1 MSNLIHIDKEYKD
14 WIESLI
20 SLYRQQQVKA
30 AVKVNEEVIRFYWI
44 LGKDISEKAYDN
56 RYGSHFYENVSHD
69 LRSEMDNAKGLSES
83 NIRYAKRFFELYN
96 GLCSNLQQPAEESC
110 AKTFQQPA
118 EKFRCLVSIPWTHH
132 LYIIDKAKGDCQKAF
147 FYVLKTM
154 ENNWSRN
161 VLLNMMA
168 SGLYEREGHAIS
180 NFRQTLPMP
189 DSDLAQQIT
198 KDPYNFSFLSMTEGY
213 REAELKNALI
223 GNIAKTLMELGR
235 GFAYMG
241 KEVRIK
247 IGETEKF
254 LDMLFYCVPLHRYVV
269 VEVKTGKFDSD
280 NIGQLGTYVVAVN
293 HQLNTE
299 GDNPAIGLLICQEK
313 DTVLAKYALESSSQ
327 PLGVSEYEL
336 SKISPKEF
344 KSSLP
349 SIEDIENEL
358 NNGEKAAQA
367 TDN

>member
-1 MSNLIHIDKEYKD
+1 MSNLIHIDKEYKA
-14 WIESLI
+14 WTESLVV
-20 SLYRQQQVKA
+20 LYRQQQVKA
-30 AVKVNEEVIRFYWI
+30 AVKVNEEVIRFYWA

-56 RYGSHFYENVSHD
+56 RYGSHFYENVSQD
-69 LRSEMDNAKGLSES
+69 LRSEMGNAQGLSES
-83 NIRYAKRFFELYN
+83 NIRYAKRFYDLYF
-96 GLCSNLQQPAEESC
+96 GLCANLQQVAEESRF
-110 AKTFQQPA
+110 KNFQQPA
-118 EKFRCLVSIPWTHH
+118 EIFNCLVSIPWTHH
-132 LYIIDKAKGDCQKAF
+132 LYIIDKAKGDSNKAF
-147 FYVLKTM
+147 FYVRKTM

-168 SGLYEREGHAIS
+168 SGLYEREGMAIS
-180 NFRQTLPMP
+180 NFKQTLPMP
-189 DSDLAQQIT
+189 DSDLAQQMT
-198 KDPYNFSFLSMTEGY
+198 KDPYNFSFLSMTEDY
-213 REAELKNALI
+213 KEAELKDALI

-336 SKISPKEF
+336 SKIYPENF

-349 SIEDIENEL
+349 SIEEIENGL
-358 NNGEKAAQA
+358 NDRQ
-367 TDN
+367 

>member
-1 MSNLIHIDKEYKD
+1 MSDLIHIDKEYKT
-14 WIESLI
+14 WIESLVL
-20 SLYRQQQVKA
+20 LYRQQQVKA
-30 AVKVNEEVIRFYWI
+30 AVKVNEEVIRFYWT
-44 LGKDISEKAYDN
+44 LGKDISERAYDN
-56 RYGSHFYENVSHD
+56 KYGSHFYENVSQD
-69 LRSEMDNAKGLSES
+69 LRSKMDNVKGLSES
-83 NIRYAKRFFELYN
+83 NIRYAKRFYDLYS
-96 GLCSNLQQPAEESC
+96 GIFANLQQPAENSSS
-110 AKTFQQPA
+110 KILQQPA
-118 EKFRCLVSIPWTHH
+118 ETFDCLTSIPWTHH
-132 LYIIDKAKGDCQKAF
+132 LYIIDKAKGDFLKAF
-147 FYVLKTM
+147 FYVQKTK

-180 NFRQTLPMP
+180 NFKQTLPTP
-189 DSDLAQQIT
+189 DSDLAQQMT
-198 KDPYNFSFLSMTEGY
+198 KDPYNFSFLTMTDDYKET
-213 REAELKNALI
+213 ELKDALI
-223 GNIAKTLMELGR
+223 GNIAKTLLELGR

-269 VEVKTGKFDSD
+269 VEVKTGKFDS
-280 NIGQLGTYVVAVN
+280 NNVGQLGTYVVAVN

-313 DTVLAKYALESSSQ
+313 DTVLAQYALESSSQ

-336 SKISPKEF
+336 SKVYPENF

-349 SIEDIENEL
+349 SIEEIENEL
-358 NNGEKAAQA
+358 NDK
-367 TDN
+367 

>member
-1 MSNLIHIDKEYKD
+1 MSNLIHIDKEYKA
-14 WIESLI
+14 WIESLVV
-20 SLYRQQQVKA
+20 LYRQQQVKA
-30 AVKVNEEVIRFYWI
+30 AVKVNEEVIRFYWA

-56 RYGSHFYENVSHD
+56 RYGSHFYENVSQD
-69 LRSEMDNAKGLSES
+69 LRSEMGNAQGLSES
-83 NIRYAKRFFELYN
+83 NIRYAKRFYDLYF
-96 GLCSNLQQPAEESC
+96 GLCANLQQVAEESRF
-110 AKTFQQPA
+110 KNFQQPA
-118 EKFRCLVSIPWTHH
+118 EIFNCLVSIPWTHH
-132 LYIIDKAKGDCQKAF
+132 LYIIDKAKGDNNKAF
-147 FYVLKTM
+147 FYVRKTM
-154 ENNWSRN
+154 ENSWSRN

-168 SGLYEREGHAIS
+168 SGLYEREGMAIS
-180 NFRQTLPMP
+180 NFKQTLPMP
-189 DSDLAQQIT
+189 DSDLAQQMT
-198 KDPYNFSFLSMTEGY
+198 KDPYNFSFLSMTEDY
-213 REAELKNALI
+213 KEAELKDALI

-336 SKISPKEF
+336 SKIYPENF

-349 SIEDIENEL
+349 SIEEIENGL
-358 NNGEKAAQA
+358 NDRQ
-367 TDN
+367 

>member
-1 MSNLIHIDKEYKD
+1 MSDLIHIDKEYKT
-14 WIESLI
+14 WIEGLVL
-20 SLYRQQQVKA
+20 LYRQQQVKA
-30 AVKVNEEVIRFYWI
+30 AVKVNEEVIRFYWT
-44 LGKDISEKAYDN
+44 LGKDISERAYDN
-56 RYGSHFYENVSHD
+56 KYGSHFYENVSQD
-69 LRSEMDNAKGLSES
+69 LRSKMDNVKGLSES
-83 NIRYAKRFFELYN
+83 NIRYAKRFYDLYS
-96 GLCSNLQQPAEESC
+96 GIFANLQQPAENSSS
-110 AKTFQQPA
+110 KILQQPA
-118 EKFRCLVSIPWTHH
+118 ETFDCLTSIPWTHH
-132 LYIIDKAKGDCQKAF
+132 LYIIDKAKGDFLKAF
-147 FYVLKTM
+147 FYVQKTK

-180 NFRQTLPMP
+180 NFRQTLPTP
-189 DSDLAQQIT
+189 DSDLAQQMT
-198 KDPYNFSFLSMTEGY
+198 KDPYNFSFLTMTDDYKET
-213 REAELKNALI
+213 ELKDALI
-223 GNIAKTLMELGR
+223 GNIAKTLLELGR

-269 VEVKTGKFDSD
+269 VEVKTGKFDS
-280 NIGQLGTYVVAVN
+280 NNVGQLGTYVVAVN

-313 DTVLAKYALESSSQ
+313 DTILAQYALESSSQ

-336 SKISPKEF
+336 SKVYPENF

-349 SIEDIENEL
+349 SIEEIENEL
-358 NNGEKAAQA
+358 NDK
-367 TDN
+367 

>member
-1 MSNLIHIDKEYKD
+1 MSNLIHIDKEYKA
-14 WIESLI
+14 WIESLVV
-20 SLYRQQQVKA
+20 LYRQQQVKA
-30 AVKVNEEVIRFYWI
+30 AVKVNEEVIRFYWT

-56 RYGSHFYENVSHD
+56 RYGSHFYENVSQD
-69 LRSEMDNAKGLSES
+69 LRREMDNAKGLSES
-83 NIRYAKRFFELYN
+83 NIRYAKRFYDLYSA
-96 GLCSNLQQPAEESC
+96 CPAILQQPAEASSC
-110 AKTFQQPA
+110 KILQQPA
-118 EKFRCLVSIPWTHH
+118 EIFNSLVSIPWTHH
-132 LYIIDKAKGDCQKAF
+132 LYIIDKAKGDCRKAF
-147 FYVLKTM
+147 FYVQKTM

-180 NFRQTLPMP
+180 NFKQTLPTP
-189 DSDLAQQIT
+189 DSDLAQQMT

-213 REAELKNALI
+213 KETELKDALI

-241 KEVRIK
+241 KEIRIK

-254 LDMLFYCVPLHRYVV
+254 LDMLFYCAPLHRYVV

-280 NIGQLGTYVVAVN
+280 NVGQLGTYVVAVN

-313 DTVLAKYALESSSQ
+313 DTVLAQYALESSSQ

-358 NNGEKAAQA
+358 NNGEKATQA

>member
-1 MSNLIHIDKEYKD
+1 MSDLIHIDKEYKT
-14 WIESLI
+14 WIESLVL
-20 SLYRQQQVKA
+20 LYRQQQVKA
-30 AVKVNEEVIRFYWI
+30 AVKVNEEVIRFYWT
-44 LGKDISEKAYDN
+44 LGKDISERAYDN
-56 RYGSHFYENVSHD
+56 KYGSHFYENVSQD
-69 LRSEMDNAKGLSES
+69 LRSKMDNVKGLSES
-83 NIRYAKRFFELYN
+83 NIRYAKRFYDLYS
-96 GLCSNLQQPAEESC
+96 GIFANLQQPAENSSS
-110 AKTFQQPA
+110 KILQQPA
-118 EKFRCLVSIPWTHH
+118 ETFDCLTSIPWTHH
-132 LYIIDKAKGDCQKAF
+132 LYIIDKAKGDFLKAF
-147 FYVLKTM
+147 FYVQKTK

-180 NFRQTLPMP
+180 NFRQTLPTP
-189 DSDLAQQIT
+189 DSDLAQQMT
-198 KDPYNFSFLSMTEGY
+198 KDPYNFSFLTMTDDYKET
-213 REAELKNALI
+213 ELKDALI
-223 GNIAKTLMELGR
+223 GNIAKTLLELGR

-269 VEVKTGKFDSD
+269 VEVKTGKFDS
-280 NIGQLGTYVVAVN
+280 NNVGQLGTYVVAVN

-313 DTVLAKYALESSSQ
+313 DTVLAQYALESSSQ

-336 SKISPKEF
+336 SKVYPENF

-349 SIEDIENEL
+349 SIEEIENEL
-358 NNGEKAAQA
+358 NDK
-367 TDN
+367 